1 MRGTICVLDTFLT
14 PGACES
20 AETLQGNTRVSQ
32 NDAGIFNW
40 LSCFQDQTP
49 AKSVHFKGKKH
60 GLAGIKNFPNTKNWN
75 YMTTVLRVPDK
86 L

>member
-14 PGACES
+14 PGECKS

-32 NDAGIFNW
+32 NDTGIFNL

-49 AKSVHFKGKKH
+49 AKFVHFKSKKH
-60 GLAGIKNFPNTKNWN
+60 GLAGIKIFLTQKIG
-75 YMTTVLRVPDK
+75 TT
-86 L
+86 

>member
-14 PGACES
+14 PGECES

-49 AKSVHFKGKKH
+49 AKFVHFKGKKH
-60 GLAGIKNFPNTKNWN
+60 GLAGIKNFLTQKIG
-75 YMTTVLRVPDK
+75 TT
-86 L
+86 